1 MQGQFGKI
9 NYENYI
15 LILDT
20 TTMPHL
26 VRAASTSDDD
36 ACSMKNILLWNPF
49 RHLVKT
55 NNKLVH
61 MKFVVFLYYSKCTK
75 EKGELLRYFSLLGLN
90 TERL

>member
-26 VRAASTSDDD
+26 VRAASNSDDD
-36 ACSMKNILLWNPF
+36 ACSIKNILLWNPF

-55 NNKLVH
+55 NKLVH
-61 MKFVVFLYYSKCTK
+61 MKD
-75 EKGELLRYFSLLGLN
+75 ELLRYFSLLSLN

>member
-36 ACSMKNILLWNPF
+36 VCSIKNILLWNPF
-49 RHLVKT
+49 RYLVKT
-55 NNKLVH
+55 NKLVH
-61 MKFVVFLYYSKCTK
+61 IRRTFDIFQ
-75 EKGELLRYFSLLGLN
+75 SLS
-90 TERL
+90 

>member
-15 LILDT
+15 LIIDS

-36 ACSMKNILLWNPF
+36 ACSVKNILLWNPF
-49 RHLVKT
+49 RYLVKT
-55 NNKLVH
+55 NKLVH
-61 MKFVVFLYYSKCTK
+61 TK
-75 EKGELLRYFSLLGLN
+75 DELLRYFSLLSLN